1 MENTM
6 IQNQIGNNFFCKD
19 AVAYKDYRSTKAQE
33 DRLLQSTR
41 SYKADLTCKKT
52 GT

>member
-1 MENTM
+1 M

-33 DRLLQSTR
+33 GLLAAVNQV
-41 SYKADLTCKKT
+41 L
-52 GT
+52 